1 MANRRKTPKIIND
14 FAVEEDLDI
23 CGFSDEPIEG
33 KCIAV
38 FSCCNDST
46 NKSDESA
53 AAQLDNNNNNNA
65 AVEHFKNDS
74 VASEVISNET
84 LNSNSTDVTINNIAK
99 IESTASTE
107 FTSKDESLSNDA
119 NALEDNRNSPI
130 VNGCAPPIDGE
141 YLEIKRTYMLRSST
155 VRKLNKLKSI
165 HPDLNTYVS
174 TLVDLAIAHYYEHI
188 INENNT
194 K

>member
-1 MANRRKTPKIIND
+1 MANKRTPKIIND
-14 FAVEEDLDI
+14 FAVEENLDI

-33 KCIAV
+33 KCIAI

-53 AAQLDNNNNNNA
+53 EN
-65 AVEHFKNDS
+65 
-74 VASEVISNET
+74 
-84 LNSNSTDVTINNIAK
+84 LNSNSNDVTINNIDK
-99 IESTASTE
+99 TELTTSIES
-107 FTSKDESLSNDA
+107 TSKDESLSNDD

-141 YLEIKRTYMLRSST
+141 YLNIKRTYMLRSST

-165 HPDLNTYVS
+165 HPDLNIYVS
-174 TLVDLAIAHYYEHI
+174 TLVDLAIAFYYDHI
-188 INENNT
+188 INEKNT

>member
-1 MANRRKTPKIIND
+1 MTNRRKTPKIIND
-14 FAVEEDLDI
+14 FAAEEDLDV
-23 CGFSDEPIEG
+23 CSFSDEPIEG

-46 NKSDESA
+46 NKVNESA
-53 AAQLDNNNNNNA
+53 AAQLDNNNA
-65 AVEHFKNDS
+65 TVDQL
-74 VASEVISNET
+74 ISNET
-84 LNSNSTDVTINNIAK
+84 LNSNSNDVTINNIAK
-99 IESTASTE
+99 TELTPSFEST
-107 FTSKDESLSNDA
+107 SKNYSLSNA
-119 NALEDNRNSPI
+119 NNALNDNRNNPI
-130 VNGCAPPIDGE
+130 INGCAPPIDGE

>member
-1 MANRRKTPKIIND
+1 MANKRKTPKIIND
-14 FAVEEDLDI
+14 FACEEDIDI

-33 KCIAV
+33 KCIAT
-38 FSCCNDST
+38 FSCHNDST

-53 AAQLDNNNNNNA
+53 AAQLDNNNNN
-65 AVEHFKNDS
+65 AVDQLINSS
-74 VASEVISNET
+74 VASELISN
-84 LNSNSTDVTINNIAK
+84 SNDVTINNIAK
-99 IESTASTE
+99 TELAPSIEST
-107 FTSKDESLSNDA
+107 SKAESLSNDT
-119 NALEDNRNSPI
+119 NALEDNRNNPI

-141 YLEIKRTYMLRSST
+141 YLNVKRTYMLRSST

-188 INENNT
+188 ITENNT

>member
-1 MANRRKTPKIIND
+1 MANKRTPKIIND

-33 KCIAV
+33 TCIAT

-46 NKSDESA
+46 DKSNTST
-53 AAQLDNNNNNNA
+53 AAQLDNNNNNNNNA
-65 AVEHFKNDS
+65 AVDQLKNNS
-74 VASEVISNET
+74 VASEVIANET
-84 LNSNSTDVTINNIAK
+84 LKTNSNDNTIDTITK
-99 IESTASTE
+99 TEST
-107 FTSKDESLSNDA
+107 SKAESLSNDV
-119 NALEDNRNSPI
+119 NALEDNRNNPI
-130 VNGCAPPIDGE
+130 VNGCAAPIDGE
-141 YLEIKRTYMLRSST
+141 YLQIKRTYMLRSST

-174 TLVDLAIAHYYEHI
+174 TLVDLAIAFYYDHI
-188 INENNT
+188 INENNI

>member
-14 FAVEEDLDI
+14 FAAEEDLDV

-33 KCIAV
+33 KCIAI

-46 NKSDESA
+46 TKSNESA
-53 AAQLDNNNNNNA
+53 AAQLDDNNNNNA
-65 AVEHFKNDS
+65 VNQLKNSS
-74 VASEVISNET
+74 VASELISYET
-84 LNSNSTDVTINNIAK
+84 LNSKSNYVTINDIAK
-99 IESTASTE
+99 TKSTPSIES
-107 FTSKDESLSNDA
+107 TSKDESLSNDA

-130 VNGCAPPIDGE
+130 VNGCAPPIDGA
-141 YLEIKRTYMLRSST
+141 YLNVKRIYMLRSST

>member
-1 MANRRKTPKIIND
+1 MANKRTPKIIND
-14 FAVEEDLDI
+14 FACEEELDV

-33 KCIAV
+33 NCIAT
-38 FSCCNDST
+38 FSCCNDYT
-46 NKSDESA
+46 NKSNESA
-53 AAQLDNNNNNNA
+53 AAQLDNNA
-65 AVEHFKNDS
+65 AVDQLKNNS
-74 VASEVISNET
+74 VDCEVISNET
-84 LNSNSTDVTINNIAK
+84 LNSNSNDVTINNIGK
-99 IESTASTE
+99 KELTTSIES
-107 FTSKDESLSNDA
+107 TSKDESHSNDT
-119 NALEDNRNSPI
+119 NALVDNRNNPI

-174 TLVDLAIAHYYEHI
+174 TLVDLAIAYYYDHI
-188 INENNT
+188 INENNI